1 LTQALA
7 FVDIGTFRQIL
18 AKVSESVEEE
28 RAVEQLI
35 NLLKVRR
42 IGESLIDLV
51 ELKKLMCGV
60 VFEDEQLTPPEESF
74 Q

>member
-1 LTQALA
+1 MTQAFA

-18 AKVSESVEEE
+18 SKVAESVEEE

-60 VFEDEQLTPPEESF
+60 VLEEG
-74 Q
+74 

>member
-1 LTQALA
+1 M
-7 FVDIGTFRQIL
+7 
-18 AKVSESVEEE
+18 
-28 RAVEQLI
+28 I

-60 VFEDEQLTPPEESF
+60 IFEDDHSTPPEESF
-74 Q
+74 H